1 MEPLDSDAITPEFRK
16 YARKNAMAIKNNIQ
30 KLVRIFSRKDMRDK
44 LQKEFGVFKTNEI
57 ASFKGS
63 YERMKLLYQVKNGTS
78 LEEYLTTQESLKE
91 MKTTTESLVQL
102 LRTKQDTLD

>member
-1 MEPLDSDAITPEFRK
+1 MEDLNSDAITPEFRK
-16 YARKNAMAIKNNIQ
+16 HARKNAMEIKNNIQ

-44 LQKEFGVFKTNEI
+44 LQREFGPGLFKTNEI

-63 YERMKLLYQVKNGTS
+63 YDKMKMLYQVKNGTS

-91 MKTTTESLVQL
+91 MKTTTESLA
-102 LRTKQDTLD
+102 